1 MEFQY
6 RAGDERRRRSPSP
19 PTVAR
24 SPAPSNPVPADGQPV
39 AVADAE
45 DMRRQAE
52 KARIRARILHEETME
67 RFELELEVRL
77 ELVERFHQSSV
88 QNMGGAEPPAWV
100 TAANFSSPVVPKD
113 NSKVIAPVTSLAK
126 RKSPVVHGAASN
138 ACVDMNSKKQKVG
151 LTCPICG
158 ITANGEKDLQDHL
171 NGKNHKKKAAALAAQ
186 PETVP
191 EPDEEA
197 EATQMDGYL
206 LCEVCNVRTADR
218 VTMMC
223 HFNGTKHISKAMEMG
238 QATGDPPAGST
249 PSKKRISK
257 HTAPPAAVAST
268 VIAAIDP
275 NTVVLEVDGES
286 HTVRRAGR
294 SLLCEGCAVRAP
306 SESGMRLHLSGK
318 KHKNKANAN
327 FVASSSGAKPQV
339 VDKATAAVGENT
351 SQMKVPLVIA
361 MQEKAADPIS
371 EEQDKMAKS
380 ANKDVVAVEIS
391 SEAPRKEAAKVSSV
405 ANTVSDSDLV
415 MEVDGMRH
423 PLRRV
428 EGILLCPCCNVK
440 SKSDIVMKSHLVGKK
455 HKTKMTSTSMKAE
468 ANIPK
473 TAKAGGGTDM
483 GPPTTLKAKN
493 AARAAVAPMQ
503 LDAPAELEV
512 EAVIT
517 PTEPADDTTEPAGK
531 PITIYVEGKMF
542 SMLQQENGRLSCE
555 LCGVRGSNKD
565 DMVKH
570 MYTRTHWDK
579 ARLAEKEQLALA
591 KDGNGDPAGSPATVH
606 FASVFPPLPPSV
618 LAAGLFFLT
627 CHLFFSARPVFAPRS
642 FHFPCLLRSP
652 VVDLLL
658 PVLLPSLASAL
669 RHLGRPVWLPESAGT
684 ESGGATSVWMTTRYA
699 ASGWLSHL
707 SVHGDQAQLQA
718 LRDLKLHSTATWQQ
732 DVPHSSLQSIGQRDA
747 RRM

>member
-6 RAGDERRRRSPSP
+6 RAGDERCRRSPSP

-67 RFELELEVRL
+67 RFQLELEVRL
-77 ELVERFHQSSV
+77 ELVERFHQRSV
-88 QNMGGAEPPAWV
+88 QHMGGAEPPARV
-100 TAANFSSPVVPKD
+100 TAANMSSPVVPKD
-113 NSKVIAPVTSLAK
+113 NSKVIAPAASLAK

-138 ACVDMNSKKQKVG
+138 ACEETNSKKQKVG

-158 ITANGEKDLQDHL
+158 ITANGEKDMQDHL
-171 NGKNHKKKAAALAAQ
+171 NGNYHKKKAAALAAQ
-186 PETVP
+186 PATEP

-197 EATQMDGYL
+197 EVVTSQEPCDDFKPMKFTMLTNAGMLYQATQMDGYL

-223 HFNGTKHISKAMEMG
+223 HFNGTKHISKAKKMG

-268 VIAAIDP
+268 VIAGIDP

-327 FVASSSGAKPQV
+327 FVASGSGAKSQV

-361 MQEKAADPIS
+361 MQEKAADPSS
-371 EEQDKMAKS
+371 EGQYKMAKS

-391 SEAPRKEAAKVSSV
+391 SEAPKKEAAKVSSV

-440 SKSDIVMKSHLVGKK
+440 AKSDIVMKSHLVGKK

-473 TAKAGGGTDM
+473 TAKAGAGTDI
-483 GPPTTLKAKN
+483 GPPTTQKAKN
-493 AARAAVAPMQ
+493 PARAAVVPLE
-503 LDAPAELEV
+503 LDAPAEV
-512 EAVIT
+512 EAA
-517 PTEPADDTTEPAGK
+517 PTEPADDDTTEPAGK
-531 PITIYVEGKMF
+531 PVTIYVEGKMF
-542 SMLQQENGRLSCE
+542 TALQQENGRLSCE
-555 LCGVRGSNKD
+555 LCGVRGCNKD

-579 ARLAEKEQLALA
+579 ARLALPLV
-591 KDGNGDPAGSPATVH
+591 KDGNGHTAGELQPDRCYRLR
-606 FASVFPPLPPSV
+606 FPFTADTLLV
-618 LAAGLFFLT
+618 NAGLML
-627 CHLFFSARPVFAPRS
+627 
-642 FHFPCLLRSP
+642 
-652 VVDLLL
+652 D
-658 PVLLPSLASAL
+658 
-669 RHLGRPVWLPESAGT
+669 
-684 ESGGATSVWMTTRYA
+684 
-699 ASGWLSHL
+699 
-707 SVHGDQAQLQA
+707 
-718 LRDLKLHSTATWQQ
+718 
-732 DVPHSSLQSIGQRDA
+732 
-747 RRM
+747 